1 MCLPLPCTTEASP
14 ACWNDLR
21 MVSDS
26 MKAGAGWC
34 AQYSYEDR
42 MEIRLAI
49 PVILRCSSAWNFAAN
64 MIQTERPAPDAKKW
78 EDDLLEGLGS
88 RRDLFEY
95 DRGWGI
101 WKVVER
107 QLWCTIVL
115 ILKHLYV
122 LNHFLSLF

>member
-1 MCLPLPCTTEASP
+1 
-14 ACWNDLR
+14 

-64 MIQTERPAPDAKKW
+64 MIQTERPSSVAKKW
-78 EDDLLEGLGS
+78 EDVLLQGL
-88 RRDLFEY
+88 RL
-95 DRGWGI
+95 
-101 WKVVER
+101 KK
-107 QLWCTIVL
+107 VL
-115 ILKHLYV
+115 IGL
-122 LNHFLSLF
+122 